1 MTDALTDDRART
13 EVDLGDVPD
22 DATAPEVPPGAG
34 GSDSGDG
41 GGFIRRRLRAA
52 AERLANMPIEGYITL
67 GIVVACVVFT
77 FVQLGPGNILSNTT
91 PAGGDMGAHVWGP
104 AYLRDNLLPQG
115 RLTGWTPDWY
125 AGFPAYQFYMVLP
138 SLLIALL
145 SYVIP
150 YGVAFKLVA
159 ISGVLTLPIAAY
171 AFGRLTR
178 LPFPIPPLLAVA
190 ATMYLF
196 DRSFS
201 ILGGNIASTLAG
213 EFAFSMALSFALL
226 YLGVVGRGLE
236 SGKYRG
242 WAALLLAATALCHLI
257 PLFFAIAGTIVWFLL
272 YLSWSRLSGPAAAF
286 LGLGSLVLG
295 GLLTTTSLWRQELFF
310 EDFPASFVRF
320 AVITAAVAVVVFG
333 LALFVIDPPW
343 ARLRWLLPVLAV
355 GGALS
360 AFWTIPFYLRHGYM
374 NDMGWE
380 KKLNYGN
387 YLFERTK
394 LDPQLVDSPPIKWL
408 LALAAVG
415 ALTGLVYLVIE
426 RRRAGL
432 YWFVMAVVAAVAFT
446 IAPQGRL
453 WNARLLPFYYLALYM
468 LAAIGVGYIGRT
480 VAMLVA
486 KDPTKPAR
494 VVVGSVAIAG
504 AVVGLVLL
512 ALPLHAMPNYV
523 GLPGHSI
530 QLGHETGSSY
540 KWWFLPSVKDNS
552 FVDSWARW
560 NFEGYEGKPAYP
572 EYHDIVQTM
581 GKLGQDNGCGRAM
594 WEHEEEH
601 NRYGTPMALM
611 LLPFW
616 TKGCIGSM
624 EGLYFEAS
632 STTPYH
638 FINQD
643 ELSSAPSNAQR
654 DLPYVPGAPSQTEFD
669 LGIEHLQMLGVRYYM
684 AISDRMIDFGRRN
697 ADLQEVATSGPWV
710 VFEVQGSPLVQP
722 LDNQPAVMSD
732 LSDEEHGWLD
742 RSMDWYMNPD
752 DWSVPL
758 TDAGP
763 ADWQRVAQGEQPEV
777 RPQTP
782 VTVSNISTGTDS
794 ISFDVSEPGTPILV
808 KTSYFPNWQA
818 SGADGPW
825 RVTPNLMV
833 VVPTSNHVELHY
845 GYTKV
850 DVLGYGVSLLGV
862 VGLVWMWRS
871 GAVTMPP
878 EPPRRRRRRPEPDD
892 DPGDPDADPPP
903 DEGLVGPGR
912 IPASTFDPA
921 EVILGPSLPSAPTGG
936 V

>member
-1 MTDALTDDRART
+1 
-13 EVDLGDVPD
+13 
-22 DATAPEVPPGAG
+22 
-34 GSDSGDG
+34 
-41 GGFIRRRLRAA
+41 
-52 AERLANMPIEGYITL
+52 
-67 GIVVACVVFT
+67 
-77 FVQLGPGNILSNTT
+77 
-91 PAGGDMGAHVWGP
+91 
-104 AYLRDNLLPQG
+104 
-115 RLTGWTPDWY
+115 
-125 AGFPAYQFYMVLP
+125 
-138 SLLIALL
+138 
-145 SYVIP
+145 
-150 YGVAFKLVA
+150 
-159 ISGVLTLPIAAY
+159 
-171 AFGRLTR
+171 
-178 LPFPIPPLLAVA
+178 
-190 ATMYLF
+190 MYLF

-236 SGKYRG
+236 SGKYRA
-242 WAALLLAATALCHLI
+242 WAAILLAATALCHLI
-257 PLFFAIAGTIVWFLL
+257 PLFFAVAGTFVWFLL
-272 YLSWSRLSGPAAAF
+272 YLSWSRLSARTAAL
-286 LGLGSLVLG
+286 LGFGSVVLG

-320 AVITAAVAVVVFG
+320 GVITAAVAVVLFG
-333 LALFVIDPPW
+333 VALFIIDPPW
-343 ARLRWLLPVLAV
+343 ARLWWLLPVLGV

-415 ALTGLVYLVIE
+415 ALMGIVFMFIE
-426 RRRAGL
+426 RRRAGFF
-432 YWFVMAVVAAVAFT
+432 WFVMAVVAAVAFT
-446 IAPQGRL
+446 IVPQGRL
-453 WNARLLPFYYLALYM
+453 WNARLLPFYYLALYL

-486 KDPTKPAR
+486 KDPARPAR
-494 VVVGSVAIAG
+494 AVGGAVAIAG

-512 ALPLHAMPNYV
+512 ALPLHAMPNYI
-523 GLPGHSI
+523 GIPGHGI
-530 QLGHETGSSY
+530 QLGQESGNSY
-540 KWWFLPSVKDNS
+540 KWWFLPTVKDNS

-572 EYHDIVQTM
+572 EYHDIIQTM
-581 GKLGQDNGCGRAM
+581 GQLGQDNGCGRAM

-669 LGIEHLQMLGVRYYM
+669 LGIEHLQMLGVKYYM

-710 VFEVQGSPLVQP
+710 VFEVQGSPLGRAAR
-722 LDNQPAVMSD
+722 QPAGGDVRPVRRRAR
-732 LSDEEHGWLD
+732 L
-742 RSMDWYMNPD
+742 
-752 DWSVPL
+752 
-758 TDAGP
+758 AGP
-763 ADWQRVAQGEQPEV
+763 VDGLVHEPGRLVGAPHRRRPRFDWQRVAKGEQPEI

-794 ISFDVSEPGTPILV
+794 IEFDVSEPGTPILV

-818 SGADGPW
+818 TGADGPW

-850 DVLGYGVSLLGV
+850 EFLGYGVSLLGV
-862 VGLVWMWRS
+862 VGLVWLWRA

-878 EPPRRRRRRPEPDD
+878 EPRVVA
-892 DPGDPDADPPP
+892 GADPNLMAVLLEADP
-903 DEGLVGPGR
+903 EMGPAIR
-912 IPASTFDPA
+912 TRARPRTTAWSSPTEYLRRASTRPR
-921 EVILGPSLPSAPTGG
+921 
-936 V
+936 